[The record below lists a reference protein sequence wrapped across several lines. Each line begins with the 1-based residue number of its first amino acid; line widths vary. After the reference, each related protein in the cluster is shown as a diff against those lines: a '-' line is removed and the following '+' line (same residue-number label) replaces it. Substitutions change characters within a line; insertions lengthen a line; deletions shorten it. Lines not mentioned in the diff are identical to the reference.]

1 MDKPVLSSPKLGLVT
16 LAGLCQTPAEIR
28 RWDRI
33 LAAFVE
39 TFRLWALRWLMVRW
53 LTLVIALFGLS
64 FGSAPR
70 ANAQGLI
77 WKLPADGTWIR
88 YEGTYQQIETRSN
101 TGGTDLTIQW
111 IQHLTIKSVGALE
124 AEFEGK
130 TVPCR
135 WLEFKVQTGKK
146 SEAGINPGP
155 VGASIYKVLVP
166 ESRVIG
172 KLADDETIPVSFLPM
187 VKGYR
192 KEGDKPVE
200 EMTGSVFQIYPKV
213 ARFMHYKT
221 LEKEGEPEPLDLATG
236 PVTAQKWKGKYE
248 AENSQGHTVQ
258 EAELWRSDE
267 VPFGLAQWSVKQSME
282 RKGNNEP
289 RSSFKQVAQTLV
301 EMKALETGTDA
312 KSEIETP

>member
-1 MDKPVLSSPKLGLVT
+1 M
-16 LAGLCQTPAEIR
+16 I
-28 RWDRI
+28 
-33 LAAFVE
+33 
-39 TFRLWALRWLMVRW
+39 RW
-53 LTLVIALFGLS
+53 LTFVVALVVGLGFGTT
-64 FGSAPR
+64 PR

-88 YEGTYQQIETRSN
+88 YEGTYDQIETRSN
-101 TGGTDLTIQW
+101 TGGTDLTIKW
-111 IQHLTIKSVGALE
+111 KQHLTIKSVGSQE
-124 AEFEGK
+124 AELEGK
-130 TVPCR
+130 TVKCR
-135 WLEFKVQTGKK
+135 WLEFKVQTGKV

-166 ESRVIG
+166 EIRVIG

-221 LEKEGEPEPLDLATG
+221 LEKDGEPESLDVKLTVENAQKIESI
-236 PVTAQKWKGKYE
+236 TAQKWKGKYE
-248 AENSQGHTVQ
+248 AENSEGHTVQ
-258 EAELWRSDE
+258 EAEMWRSDE

-289 RSSFKQVAQTLV
+289 RSAFKQVAQTLV
-301 EMKALETGTDA
+301 EMMPLEIGFGA

>member
-1 MDKPVLSSPKLGLVT
+1 M
-16 LAGLCQTPAEIR
+16 I
-28 RWDRI
+28 
-33 LAAFVE
+33 
-39 TFRLWALRWLMVRW
+39 RW
-53 LTLVIALFGLS
+53 LTIVMALVSWG
-64 FGSAPR
+64 APR

-111 IQHLTIKSVGALE
+111 IQHLTIKSVGSVE

-130 TVPCR
+130 KVPCR

-172 KLADDETIPVSFLPM
+172 KLADDETIPVLFLPI

-192 KEGDKPVE
+192 KEGEKPVE

-221 LEKEGEPEPLDLATG
+221 LEKDGEPEPLPLDVVGGVGSFA
-236 PVTAQKWKGKYE
+236 AQKWKGKYE

-289 RSSFKQVAQTLV
+289 RSAFKQVAQTLV

-312 KSEIETP
+312 KSEFETP

>member
-1 MDKPVLSSPKLGLVT
+1 
-16 LAGLCQTPAEIR
+16 
-28 RWDRI
+28 
-33 LAAFVE
+33 
-39 TFRLWALRWLMVRW
+39 MVRW
-53 LTLVIALFGLS
+53 LPTKIALVIGLCLS
-64 FGSAPR
+64 VAAP
-70 ANAQGLI
+70 ADAQGLI

-111 IQHLTIKSVGALE
+111 IQHLTIKSVGQQE

-155 VGASIYKVLVP
+155 VGAAIYKVLVP
-166 ESRVIG
+166 EHRVIG
-172 KLADDETIPVSFLPM
+172 KLADDETIPVSFLPI

-192 KEGDKPVE
+192 KDGEKPVE
-200 EMTGSVFQIYPKV
+200 EMTGSVFQIFPKV
-213 ARFMHYKT
+213 ALIRHYNT
-221 LEKEGEPEPLDLATG
+221 LEKDGEPESLDLG
-236 PVTAQKWKGKYE
+236 IGSVTAQKWKGKHE
-248 AENSQGHTVQ
+248 AENLQNHTVH

-267 VPFGLAQWSVKQSME
+267 VPFGLAQWNVKLSME
-282 RKGNNEP
+282 RKGSNEP
-289 RSSFKQVAQTLV
+289 RSAFKQESQTLV

>member
-1 MDKPVLSSPKLGLVT
+1 
-16 LAGLCQTPAEIR
+16 
-28 RWDRI
+28 
-33 LAAFVE
+33 
-39 TFRLWALRWLMVRW
+39 MVRW
-53 LTLVIALFGLS
+53 LTIVIALVVGL
-64 FGSAPR
+64 GCCATPR

-111 IQHLTIKSVGALE
+111 IQHLTIKSIGSQE

-172 KLADDETIPVSFLPM
+172 KLADDETIPVSFLQI
-187 VKGYR
+187 VKGFR
-192 KEGDKPVE
+192 KDGEKPVE
-200 EMTGSVFQIYPKV
+200 VMTGSVLQIYPKI
-213 ARFMHYKT
+213 ALIRHYNT
-221 LEKEGEPEPLDLATG
+221 LEKEGEAESLDVG
-236 PVTAQKWKGKYE
+236 VGSVTAQKWKGKHE
-248 AENSQGHTVQ
+248 AENLQNHTVQ

-267 VPFGLAQWSVKQSME
+267 IPFGLAQWSVKLTME
-282 RKGNNEP
+282 RKGDNEA
-289 RSSFKQVAQTLV
+289 RSLFKQVAQTLV

-312 KSEIETP
+312 KSEVETP

>member
-1 MDKPVLSSPKLGLVT
+1 M
-16 LAGLCQTPAEIR
+16 I
-28 RWDRI
+28 
-33 LAAFVE
+33 
-39 TFRLWALRWLMVRW
+39 RW
-53 LTLVIALFGLS
+53 LTIVIALVMGFG
-64 FGSAPR
+64 FGAAPQ
-70 ANAQGLI
+70 AKAQGLI

-111 IQHLTIKSVGALE
+111 IQHLTIKSVGQLE

-172 KLADDETIPVSFLPM
+172 KLADDETIPVSFLPI
-187 VKGYR
+187 VKGFR
-192 KEGDKPVE
+192 KEGEKPVE
-200 EMTGSVFQIYPKV
+200 QMTGSVFQIYPKV

-221 LEKEGEPEPLDLATG
+221 LEKEGEPEPLDVG
-236 PVTAQKWKGKYE
+236 IGSVTAQKWKGKYE
-248 AENSQGHTVQ
+248 ADNSQGHTVQ
-258 EAELWRSDE
+258 EAEIWRSDE
-267 VPFGLAQWSVKQSME
+267 VPYGLAQWSVKQSME

-289 RSSFKQVAQTLV
+289 RSAFKQVAQTLV

-312 KSEIETP
+312 KSEIETPM

>member
-1 MDKPVLSSPKLGLVT
+1 M
-16 LAGLCQTPAEIR
+16 I
-28 RWDRI
+28 
-33 LAAFVE
+33 
-39 TFRLWALRWLMVRW
+39 RW
-53 LTLVIALFGLS
+53 LTIVIALFGLS
-64 FGSAPR
+64 LGAAPQ
-70 ANAQGLI
+70 ADAQGLI

-88 YEGTYQQIETRSN
+88 YEGTYQQVETRSN

-111 IQHLTIKSVGALE
+111 IQHLTIKSVGSQE
-124 AEFEGK
+124 AAFEGK

-172 KLADDETIPVSFLPM
+172 KLEDDETIPVSFLPI

-192 KEGDKPVE
+192 KEGEKPVE

-213 ARFMHYKT
+213 ARFLHFKT
-221 LEKEGEPEPLDLATG
+221 LEKDGELEPLDLATG
-236 PVTAQKWKGKYE
+236 SVNAQKWKGKYE

-258 EAELWRSDE
+258 EAELWRSDD

-282 RKGNNEP
+282 RKANNEP
-289 RSSFKQVAQTLV
+289 RSAFKQVAQTLV
-301 EMKALETGTDA
+301 EMKALEIGADA
-312 KSEIETP
+312 KSEIETPEGGEATK

>member
-1 MDKPVLSSPKLGLVT
+1 M
-16 LAGLCQTPAEIR
+16 I
-28 RWDRI
+28 
-33 LAAFVE
+33 
-39 TFRLWALRWLMVRW
+39 RW
-53 LTLVIALFGLS
+53 LTFVIALVVGL
-64 FGSAPR
+64 GCGATPR

-111 IQHLTIKSVGALE
+111 IQHLTIKSIGSLE

-146 SEAGINPGP
+146 SEKGIDPGP

-172 KLADDETIPVSFLPM
+172 KLADDETIPVSFLPI

-221 LEKEGEPEPLDLATG
+221 LEKDGEPEPLDLATG

-258 EAELWRSDE
+258 EAEIWRSDDI
-267 VPFGLAQWSVKQSME
+267 PFGLAQWTVKQTME

-289 RSSFKQVAQTLV
+289 RSAFKQVAQSLV
-301 EMKALETGTDA
+301 EMKALESGTDA